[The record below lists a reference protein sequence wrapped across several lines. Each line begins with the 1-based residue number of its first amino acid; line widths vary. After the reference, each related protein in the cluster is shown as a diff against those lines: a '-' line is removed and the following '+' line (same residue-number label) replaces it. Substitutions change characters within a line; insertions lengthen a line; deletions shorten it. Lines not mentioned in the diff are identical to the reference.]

1 MVKNEPKKKPQS
13 GGFFQKFFRKPEKS
27 QKEQRLTVQRSIP
40 YLEMGRDGI
49 CRVEEHLYS
58 KTVRFYDINYQLAQ
72 NEDKNTIFESWC
84 DFLNY
89 FDASIRFQLSFINH
103 KSDMSEYNKVIQI
116 EPQHDQFDDVRME
129 YAQMLKQ
136 QLAKGNNGLVRTKY
150 ITFSIEAK
158 SVREAKPRLER
169 IETDILNNFKVLG
182 VKAYPLNGVERLQI
196 MYETFHQEEQQKF
209 DFSYDRI
216 LQSGMTT
223 KDFIAPTS
231 FLFKSGKDFMMG
243 DTYGAASY
251 LNILAPE
258 LTDKVLAE
266 FLDMDK
272 NLVVSI
278 HVQSVD
284 QLKAIKLIK
293 GKITDLDRMKIEEQK
308 KAVRSGY
315 DMEIIPS
322 DLATYGGEAKK
333 ILDDLQSRNERMFL
347 ATVLFLNTAKTK
359 QELDSAVFQ
368 TAGIAQKFNCT
379 LNRLDYLQEQGLMS
393 SLPLANNLV
402 PIKRALTTTSTAI
415 FVPFTTQ
422 ELFMEGDLDRREDLC
437 ATYNRIFNAIRPRE
451 YDGSHIRF
459 EGMTPEISLMP
470 HQKNA
475 VAHILYGN
483 NTLLAHCVGA
493 GKTFQM
499 IAAGMESRRLGLSQ
513 KNLYVVPNHLTEQW
527 GADFLRLYPNANV
540 LVATKKDFE
549 PSNRKQFCSRIATGD
564 YDAIVIGHSQ
574 FERVPLSPE
583 RQKAIVERQIDD
595 ITLALADARS
605 EDSRSFTVKQME
617 KTKKT
622 LEAKLQ
628 KLNDQT
634 RKDDV
639 VTFEELG
646 VDRLFVDES
655 HFYKNMF
662 LYTKMRNIAG
672 IAQTDAQKSSD
683 MFAKCQYLDELTG
696 GKGVTFAT
704 GTPVSNSMVEL
715 YTIMRYLQYDTLQK
729 MGLSHFDD
737 WAASFGE
744 TVTAIELSPEGTGYR
759 AKTRFARFFNLPEL
773 ISLFKESADVQ
784 TADMLNL
791 PVPQAEYINEVLKPS
806 ETQEEMVSSFADR
819 AEAVRNGNVNPR
831 FDNMLKITND
841 GRKLALDQRLINDM
855 LPDEPESKVNR
866 CVDNAFKVWE
876 ESALDRGTQLI
887 FCDLSTPKADGTFN
901 VYDDVREKLVARG
914 VPREEVAFI
923 HEYNTETKKA
933 ELFAKVRA
941 GQVRILMGS
950 TPKLGAGT
958 NIQDRLIALHHLDCP
973 WKPSDLEQQ
982 EGRILRQGNRNK
994 QVKIY
999 RYVTENTFD
1008 SYMWQ
1013 ILENKQKF
1021 ISQIMTSK
1029 SPVRA
1034 CDDVD
1039 DTALSYAEIK
1049 ALATGNP
1056 YIKEKMDLDIQV
1068 SKLKLLK
1075 ANHTSQIYS
1084 LESDIARRYP
1094 REIAVAQ
1101 GQIEALKTDMEAAKP
1116 LLAQDKDHFFM
1127 EISGKVYTERK
1138 EAGAA
1143 IIEACKALKA
1153 AGTEGRIGSY
1163 GAFELHS
1170 RFDNFDK
1177 TFRLSIKGAW
1187 NYSMEVGKDPQGN
1200 ILRVTNALAGIE
1212 RALPQVERRLETL
1225 EQQLAQARE
1234 EAKRPFAQ
1242 EAELAEKSARL
1253 AELNALL
1260 NMDEKGSEDALGV
1273 DEDAAETEVADKPR
1287 QPVNYAGRVAERT
1300 ADNVRKP
1307 SVLVQLHAKQAERT
1321 AEPQKSQKRKS
1332 YDMEL

>member
-744 TVTAIELSPEGTGYR
+744 TVTAIELSPEGYT
-759 AKTRFARFFNLPEL
+759 F
-773 ISLFKESADVQ
+773 I
-784 TADMLNL
+784 
-791 PVPQAEYINEVLKPS
+791 
-806 ETQEEMVSSFADR
+806 
-819 AEAVRNGNVNPR
+819 
-831 FDNMLKITND
+831 
-841 GRKLALDQRLINDM
+841 GR
-855 LPDEPESKVNR
+855 
-866 CVDNAFKVWE
+866 
-876 ESALDRGTQLI
+876 
-887 FCDLSTPKADGTFN
+887 
-901 VYDDVREKLVARG
+901 
-914 VPREEVAFI
+914 
-923 HEYNTETKKA
+923 
-933 ELFAKVRA
+933 
-941 GQVRILMGS
+941 
-950 TPKLGAGT
+950 
-958 NIQDRLIALHHLDCP
+958 
-973 WKPSDLEQQ
+973 
-982 EGRILRQGNRNK
+982 
-994 QVKIY
+994 
-999 RYVTENTFD
+999 
-1008 SYMWQ
+1008 
-1013 ILENKQKF
+1013 
-1021 ISQIMTSK
+1021 
-1029 SPVRA
+1029 
-1034 CDDVD
+1034 
-1039 DTALSYAEIK
+1039 
-1049 ALATGNP
+1049 
-1056 YIKEKMDLDIQV
+1056 
-1068 SKLKLLK
+1068 
-1075 ANHTSQIYS
+1075 
-1084 LESDIARRYP
+1084 
-1094 REIAVAQ
+1094 
-1101 GQIEALKTDMEAAKP
+1101 
-1116 LLAQDKDHFFM
+1116 
-1127 EISGKVYTERK
+1127 
-1138 EAGAA
+1138 
-1143 IIEACKALKA
+1143 
-1153 AGTEGRIGSY
+1153 
-1163 GAFELHS
+1163 
-1170 RFDNFDK
+1170 
-1177 TFRLSIKGAW
+1177 
-1187 NYSMEVGKDPQGN
+1187 
-1200 ILRVTNALAGIE
+1200 
-1212 RALPQVERRLETL
+1212 
-1225 EQQLAQARE
+1225 
-1234 EAKRPFAQ
+1234 
-1242 EAELAEKSARL
+1242 
-1253 AELNALL
+1253 
-1260 NMDEKGSEDALGV
+1260 
-1273 DEDAAETEVADKPR
+1273 
-1287 QPVNYAGRVAERT
+1287 
-1300 ADNVRKP
+1300 
-1307 SVLVQLHAKQAERT
+1307 
-1321 AEPQKSQKRKS
+1321 
-1332 YDMEL
+1332 